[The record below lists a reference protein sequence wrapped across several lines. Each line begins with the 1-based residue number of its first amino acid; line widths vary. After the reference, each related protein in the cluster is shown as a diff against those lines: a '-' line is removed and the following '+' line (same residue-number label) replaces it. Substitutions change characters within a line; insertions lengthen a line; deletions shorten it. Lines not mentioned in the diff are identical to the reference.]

1 MLFRT
6 GLLAL
11 VALLAA
17 SGPALAEAPKFPN
30 ALSCLALPSL
40 MGKYYQKHV
49 QYGETSPQLDE
60 RFVKLYSDR
69 FDPSKSML
77 TETEFQALVAKVRVL
92 LKDVRQGR
100 CDAFKTLKTQQLK
113 WHQEMEGF
121 VKAFTET
128 KDLKIDRT
136 LKLQVDPDKRPRPK
150 TDAERGDLRRKLLHF
165 QLANYVSAGTKL
177 EEARKKLA
185 HRYTLVTRRIAEQ
198 TDAELYSGFLNAFSN
213 ALDPHSTYF
222 SAEDLEDFRI
232 SMDLSLE
239 GIGAVLSSRDGY
251 TTVQEIVKGG
261 AAHRQGQLK
270 TKDKITAVT
279 QMPNGEAVDVIDMAL
294 KNVVRLIRGKKG
306 TQVKLT
312 VLRQGDT
319 NETLNVIITRDKID
333 LKEQAAKL
341 RWETIERGGKA
352 LKLAIIDLPSFYGG
366 DVSRGARDC
375 TADIRRLLRE
385 VNAKGAD
392 GLLFDLSH
400 NGGGL
405 LKASVD
411 ISGLFIKKGP
421 VVMING
427 PASPVQ
433 VQKDTDDSVQYTGPL
448 VVLTSRLSAS
458 ASEILAGAVKDYG
471 RAVIVGDDH
480 TFGKGTVQNIVSL
493 PPGFGALKVTTA
505 LFFRPGGSSTQS
517 KGVSAD
523 IRVPTIFNN
532 DEYGERHQDYALP
545 ARTLDSFRGKDVNS
559 RDPAKQWSP
568 VTAADI
574 SALASL
580 SAARVAND
588 PEFKKVREKL
598 EKRKKNNGV
607 IEIAEILDD
616 PDNKKKDDKKEDED
630 KLSNQAKEGLQVL
643 ADLVIRKAG
652 ARAALA
658 PTKKVP

>member
-6 GLLAL
+6 GL
-11 VALLAA
+11 VALLALLLA
-17 SGPALAEAPKFPN
+17 SSSAVAKSSSFPN

-49 QYGETSPQLDE
+49 QYGESSSELDA

-69 FDPSKSML
+69 FDPSKALL
-77 TETEFQALVAKVRVL
+77 TESEFNELVAKVKVL
-92 LKDVRQGR
+92 LKDARQGR
-100 CDAFKTLKTQQLK
+100 CDTFKTLKAQQLA
-113 WHQEMEGF
+113 WHREMETF
-121 VKAFTET
+121 VKAFT
-128 KDLKIDRT
+128 DNQGLQIDRT

-150 TDAERGDLRRKLLHF
+150 TSAERDTLRRKLLHF
-165 QLANYVSAGTKL
+165 QLANYVSAGTELK
-177 EEARKKLA
+177 EARKKLA
-185 HRYTLVTRRIAEQ
+185 HRYALITRRVSEQ
-198 TDAELYSGFLNAFSN
+198 TEAEVYSGFLNAFSN

-251 TTVQEIVKGG
+251 TTVQEVVKGG
-261 AAHRQGQLK
+261 AAHREGQLK

-279 QMPNGEAVDVIDMAL
+279 QMPDGDAVDVIDMAL

-312 VLRQGDT
+312 VLRQGDA
-319 NETLNVIITRDKID
+319 NETLNIVITRDKID

-341 RWETIERGGKA
+341 RWETIERDGKA

-375 TADIRRLLRE
+375 TTDVKRLLGE
-385 VNAKGAD
+385 VKAKGAD
-392 GLLFDLSH
+392 GLLLDLSH

-411 ISGLFIKKGP
+411 ISGLFIKEGP

-427 PASPVQ
+427 PASPAQ
-433 VQKDTDDSVQYTGPL
+433 ILEDTDDSVQYSGPL
-448 VVLTSRLSAS
+448 VVLTSRVSAS

-471 RAVIVGDDH
+471 RAVVVGDDH

-505 LFFRPGGSSTQS
+505 LFFRPGGASTQS

-523 IRVPTIFNN
+523 IRVPTVFNN

-545 ARTLDSFRGKDVNS
+545 ARSLEAFRGKKSNS
-559 RDPAKQWSP
+559 RDPSKHWTP
-568 VTAADI
+568 VTPADI
-574 SALASL
+574 TALSALSK
-580 SAARVAND
+580 ARIAND

-616 PDNKKKDDKKEDED
+616 PDNKEKDEKKEDEE
-630 KLSNQAKEGLQVL
+630 KLSHQAKEGLQVL
-643 ADLVIRKAG
+643 ADLVVRQSG
-652 ARAALA
+652 DRAALA
-658 PTKKVP
+658 PRKAP